1 MQPKTRTQILEV
13 VLKDKTKKGFQDIST
28 GMGKLKGKFTDVNQG
43 FATFDRKAG
52 AAIANVGKASLALG
66 ATAGVAAAGIFKLAQ
81 ASSSASEAQ
90 RFFNHTF
97 GDSGEG
103 LKQLSKASKNT
114 IADMELMSIANRA
127 SLLGV
132 TSSVD
137 DLSKLMVTARLRGK
151 AMGLTTEQA
160 FNDIVTG
167 IGRGSPLILDNLGIK
182 IPDALKE
189 LMQDMGETE
198 KTQAL
203 LNFAMADGAT
213 LAEQMGG
220 DILTTA
226 DKFQQMQ
233 ASINNTKQVLGES
246 FAPLVV
252 SVMDNWVTP
261 AINRFGEVV
270 KLNMENSEGF
280 WDEFV
285 DHVARKAGTEGSGGI
300 LGTLEQLGVEM
311 ANFFLNIVP
320 FNLSQSE
327 TFWTDYRKHAEAQ
340 MGSDNWL
347 TKAEGVLGEFISVLA
362 INLSES
368 EDLWDDFKDYLD
380 NIWEGIKDGFS
391 DLLDGLKTDFKEF
404 ASALYVPTSAGA
416 DSYEENVPSI
426 FNRASGGMT
435 SGATITG
442 ESGPELAIYPQGTK
456 ILNAD
461 RTAEVLSGGDTT
473 INITVGSVNDETMI
487 RKITDAVE
495 QAEAQ
500 RNRLNQ
506 LNAGY

>member
-246 FAPLVV
+246 FAPC
-252 SVMDNWVTP
+252 
-261 AINRFGEVV
+261 
-270 KLNMENSEGF
+270 
-280 WDEFV
+280 
-285 DHVARKAGTEGSGGI
+285 GS
-300 LGTLEQLGVEM
+300 
-311 ANFFLNIVP
+311 
-320 FNLSQSE
+320 
-327 TFWTDYRKHAEAQ
+327 
-340 MGSDNWL
+340 
-347 TKAEGVLGEFISVLA
+347 
-362 INLSES
+362 
-368 EDLWDDFKDYLD
+368 
-380 NIWEGIKDGFS
+380 
-391 DLLDGLKTDFKEF
+391 
-404 ASALYVPTSAGA
+404 
-416 DSYEENVPSI
+416 
-426 FNRASGGMT
+426 
-435 SGATITG
+435 
-442 ESGPELAIYPQGTK
+442 
-456 ILNAD
+456 
-461 RTAEVLSGGDTT
+461 
-473 INITVGSVNDETMI
+473 
-487 RKITDAVE
+487 
-495 QAEAQ
+495 
-500 RNRLNQ
+500 
-506 LNAGY
+506 